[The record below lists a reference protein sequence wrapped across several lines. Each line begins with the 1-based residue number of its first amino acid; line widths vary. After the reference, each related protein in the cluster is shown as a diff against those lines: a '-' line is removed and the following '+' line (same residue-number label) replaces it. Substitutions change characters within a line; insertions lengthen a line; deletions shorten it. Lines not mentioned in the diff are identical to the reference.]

1 MMQVDKKTKS
11 QEIDIDKLIKNLKLL
26 ILQPMIEVFQGIK
39 TKRIPIEACL
49 GTILIFI
56 TLVFFRFDYYLIK
69 KIGLEILYPKSW
81 VWFIYKALLVIL
93 PFYLWGVYQT
103 GLRIKVKRKLTKVFA
118 EAGLKSALNRLPA
131 YVGDEALDKDSRKLT
146 IKLKG
151 QTLKQIQGQKDAIQE
166 SLRVHIDDIK
176 AERSKG
182 IVDIIYSYEE
192 LEDNFSVK
200 SFDLPEKSFMVGKS
214 RSQIIEGDL
223 ADIPHLLVA
232 GQTGMGKSTFLRQFI
247 TSLYLKN
254 KSYTFELVD
263 LKQGLE
269 FQIFHNLPRVSVKSD
284 VLSAIKILERLSTTA
299 IEQRSK
305 LFLHNKCK
313 DIDTFLNIKPEDR
326 KYPSGISS
334 KINLNRH
341 IIVIDEAFDLFMTG
355 IASADDVVKSRRAA
369 SKIAAQGR
377 AVGIH
382 VVIATQ
388 RPDRYAVDPQMKA
401 NLTGKVCF
409 RVANIATSNTILD
422 SKMAAEIP
430 NVKGRAIWQS
440 SKDTIQIQTPNL
452 TEDQAKLL
460 LANYYTEEEVG
471 YDPAEVKQKNEK

>member
-26 ILQPMIEVFQGIK
+26 VLQPMIEVFQGIK

-49 GTILIFI
+49 GIILLFI
-56 TLVFFRFDYYLIK
+56 ALVFFRFDYYLIK
-69 KIGLEILYPKSW
+69 NIGLEILYPKSW
-81 VWFIYKALLVIL
+81 VWFIYKLLLVIL

-182 IVDIIYSYEE
+182 IVDIVYSYEE

-313 DIDTFLNIKPEDR
+313 DIDTFLNIKPVDR
-326 KYPSGISS
+326 KYPSGINS

-409 RVANIATSNTILD
+409 RVANIATSNTILY
-422 SKMAAEIP
+422 SKIAAENP

-440 SKDTIQIQTPNL
+440 SKNTIQIQTPNL

-460 LANYYTEEEVG
+460 LSNHYIEKEETFN
-471 YDPAEVKQKNEK
+471 PNEEN

>member
-1 MMQVDKKTKS
+1 MMQPDKKTKN

-26 ILQPMIEVFQGIK
+26 VLQPTIEIFQGMK

-49 GTILIFI
+49 GTILFI
-56 TLVFFRFDYYLIK
+56 IGFVYFGFDYYLLK

-81 VWFIYKALLVIL
+81 VWFIYKLMLVAL

-103 GLRIKVKRKLTKVFA
+103 GLRIKVKRKLTKVFT

-131 YVGDEALDKDSRKLT
+131 YVGDEPLDKDSRKLT

-176 AERSKG
+176 PERSKG

-200 SFDLPEKSFMVGKS
+200 SFDINEKSYIVGKS
-214 RSQIIEGDL
+214 RSQVIEGDL
-223 ADIPHLLVA
+223 SDIPHLLVA

-254 KSYTFELVD
+254 KSYTFELID

-284 VLSAIKILERLSTTA
+284 VHSAIKILERLSTIA
-299 IEQRSK
+299 IQERSK

-326 KYPSGISS
+326 KYPKGINSS
-334 KINLNRH
+334 INLNRH

-355 IASADDVVKSRRAA
+355 IASADEVTKSRRAA

-422 SKMAAEIP
+422 SKIAAEIP
-430 NVKGRAIWQS
+430 NIKGRAIWQS

-452 TEDQAKLL
+452 TEDHAKLL
-460 LANYYTEEEVG
+460 LSNYYIEQ
-471 YDPAEVKQKNEK
+471 DKSFDSSKAAHNA

>member
-1 MMQVDKKTKS
+1 MMQPDKKTKN

-26 ILQPMIEVFQGIK
+26 VLQPTIEIFQGMK

-49 GTILIFI
+49 GTILFI
-56 TLVFFRFDYYLIK
+56 IGFVYFGFDYYLLK

-81 VWFIYKALLVIL
+81 VWFIYKLLLVAL

-103 GLRIKVKRKLTKVFA
+103 GLRIKVKRKLTKVFT

-131 YVGDEALDKDSRKLT
+131 YVGDEPLDKDSRKLT

-166 SLRVHIDDIK
+166 SLRVNIDDIK

-182 IVDIIYSYEE
+182 IVNIIYSYKE

-200 SFDLPEKSFMVGKS
+200 SFDLPEKSYIVGKS
-214 RSQIIEGDL
+214 RSQVIEGDL
-223 ADIPHLLVA
+223 SDVPHLLVA

-254 KSYTFELVD
+254 KSYTFELID

-284 VLSAIKILERLSTTA
+284 VHSAIKILERLSTIA
-299 IEQRSK
+299 IQERSK

-326 KYPSGISS
+326 KYPKGINSS
-334 KINLNRH
+334 INLNRH

-355 IASADDVVKSRRAA
+355 IASADEVTKSRRAA

-409 RVANIATSNTILD
+409 RVANIATSSTILD

-430 NVKGRAIWQS
+430 NIKGRAIWQS

-452 TEDQAKLL
+452 TENQAKLL
-460 LANYYTEEEVG
+460 LSNYYIEQ
-471 YDPAEVKQKNEK
+471 DKSFDSSKAAHNA

>member
-1 MMQVDKKTKS
+1 MMKVNKSTKS
-11 QEIDIDKLIKNLKLL
+11 QEIDIDKVIRNLKILL
-26 ILQPMIEVFQGIK
+26 FQPTVELFHGIK
-39 TKRIPIEACL
+39 TKRIPIEPCF
-49 GTILIFI
+49 GIMVSLIF
-56 TLVFFRFDYYLIK
+56 LVYMGLDYYLIK
-69 KIGLEILYPKSW
+69 KIGLEILYPSSW
-81 VWFIYKALLVIL
+81 AWIIYKFLLVFL
-93 PFYLWGVYQT
+93 PFYIWGIYQT
-103 GLRIKVKRKLTKVFA
+103 GLRMKVKRKLTKVFT

-131 YVGDEALDKDSRKLT
+131 YVTDEPLDKDSRKLT

-182 IVDIIYSYEE
+182 LVDIIYSYEE
-192 LEDNFSVK
+192 LEDNFPIK
-200 SFDLPEKSFMVGKS
+200 SFDLEAKTFMVGKS
-214 RSQIIEGDL
+214 RSQVIQGDL

-232 GQTGMGKSTFLRQFI
+232 GQTGMGKSTFLRQLI
-247 TSLYLKN
+247 TSFYLRN
-254 KSYTFELVD
+254 KSYTFELID

-284 VLSAIKILERLSTTA
+284 VHSAMKILERLSTTA
-299 IEQRSK
+299 IKDRSK

-313 DIDTFLNIKPEDR
+313 DIDTFLKIKPEER
-326 KYPSGISS
+326 KYPKGISS
-334 KINLNRH
+334 SINLNRH

-355 IASADDVVKSRRAA
+355 IASADEVVKSRRAA
-369 SKIAAQGR
+369 SKIVAQGR

-382 VVIATQ
+382 VVVATQ

-452 TEDQAKLL
+452 TEDQAQLL
-460 LANYYTEEEVG
+460 LSHYYKEEEKSFNPNN
-471 YDPAEVKQKNEK
+471 DN